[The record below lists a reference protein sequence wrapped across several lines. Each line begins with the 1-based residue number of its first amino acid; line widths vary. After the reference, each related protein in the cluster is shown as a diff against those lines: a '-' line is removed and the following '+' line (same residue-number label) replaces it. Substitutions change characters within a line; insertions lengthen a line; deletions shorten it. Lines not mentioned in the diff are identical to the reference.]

1 MSLSRFNEIRYN
13 LSLTGVEAKRK
24 HPKDILYR
32 VRDFITDMNEKFK
45 KYYYPDE
52 FLCIDE
58 GMIPFGG
65 KAKFKVY
72 NPDKPT
78 QWGIKEYLLCDA

>member
-1 MSLSRFNEIRYN
+1 MASIISLSRFKEIRHYLN
-13 LSLTGVEAKRK
+13 LTGIDAKKR
-24 HPKDILYR
+24 HPNDILYKIR
-32 VRDFITDMNEKFK
+32 EFINDQNEKYK
-45 KYYYPDE
+45 KYYYPCE
-52 FLCIDE
+52 FLCVDE

-78 QWGIKEYLLCDA
+78 